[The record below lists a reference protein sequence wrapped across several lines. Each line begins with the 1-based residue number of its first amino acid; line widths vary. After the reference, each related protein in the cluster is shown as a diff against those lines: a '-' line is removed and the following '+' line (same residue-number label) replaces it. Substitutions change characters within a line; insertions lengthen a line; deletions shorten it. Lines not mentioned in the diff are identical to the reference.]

1 MTYLHDS
8 PLRVHGNL
16 CTSNCLI
23 DSRWVVKLSDF
34 GLYAF
39 KKGGYTNHH
48 NGCDGGNNN
57 LNDNNDMYEEDML
70 IPVRRGST
78 DSKKIS
84 VKYESE
90 LSLNILRFFFINFLF
105 SIELLYK
112 APELLRT
119 VSNFNT
125 ILIPGTQKGDVYSF
139 AIILYEIYTR

>member
-1 MTYLHDS
+1 MTYLHES
-8 PLRVHGNL
+8 PLRCHGNL
-16 CTSNCLI
+16 CTANCLI

-39 KKGGYTNHH
+39 KKGGRTST
-48 NGCDGGNNN
+48 GCENVHNNN
-57 LNDNNDMYEEDML
+57 LHDNNDLYEEDMM

-78 DSKKIS
+78 DSKKFT

-90 LSLNILRFFFINFLF
+90 PNIAHKSKSLIANRIFV
-105 SIELLYK
+105 ELLYK

-125 ILIPGTQKGDVYSF
+125 ILIPGTPRGDIYSF
-139 AIILYEIYTR
+139 AIILYEIHTR

>member
-8 PLRVHGNL
+8 PLRCHGNL
-16 CTSNCLI
+16 CTANCLI

-34 GLYAF
+34 GLYEF
-39 KKGGYTNHH
+39 KKGGSSS
-48 NGCDGGNNN
+48 GCDGGNNN
-57 LNDNNDMYEEDML
+57 NLHDNMYEEDMM

-78 DSKKIS
+78 DSKKFT

-90 LSLNILRFFFINFLF
+90 KAQLARVALNVSPKRFFIP
-105 SIELLYK
+105 ELLYK

-125 ILIPGTQKGDVYSF
+125 ILIPGTQKADIYSF
-139 AIILYEIYTR
+139 AIILFEIHTR

>member
-8 PLRVHGNL
+8 PLKCHGNL
-16 CTSNCLI
+16 CTANCLV

-39 KKGGYTNHH
+39 KKGGRTSNVGESGH
-48 NGCDGGNNN
+48 NNN
-57 LNDNNDMYEEDML
+57 VHDNSELYGEDML

-78 DSKKIS
+78 DSKKFT

-90 LSLNILRFFFINFLF
+90 FEGLKRPHLIFIFVSLT
-105 SIELLYK
+105 ELLYK

-125 ILIPGTQKGDVYSF
+125 ILIPGTPKGDIYSF
-139 AIILYEIYTR
+139 AIILYEIHTR